1 MTQYKINTVQTLLHR
16 TATLP
21 NTNNDDDDDDDETI
35 FNQGHTK

>member
-21 NTNNDDDDDDDETI
+21 NTNNDDDDDDETI

>member
-21 NTNNDDDDDDDETI
+21 NTNNDDDDETI